1 MTPTQQSGPPS
12 NEQLTQF
19 LMIARGLNRE
29 VAGQE
34 VAADPDTITVQYLKV
49 KQLVES
55 GGPSSGTT
63 PSSGSTQ
70 HGRRA
75 E

>member
-34 VAADPDTITVQYLKV
+34 VAADPDTITVQYQKV
-49 KQLVES
+49 KQLIE
-55 GGPSSGTT
+55 GGGQGSPQPASSGT
-63 PSSGSTQ
+63 P